1 MLHLGLRLQHRVLP
15 LPELRLGGLQ
25 FIGGPLYLPLRL
37 LQGPGR
43 LLQLLLQAGALGV
56 QPLQL
61 VGPAED
67 PGAAAGGAAGH
78 GASRIEHLAVQGD
91 DPESIAIPPGGR
103 DGRVQILH
111 HRHAPQQIGKYRPV
125 PGIKLDQLVRHPNK
139 ARLPGQAPRLP
150 QLAGPDGTEGQ
161 DGGPAS
167 VPPLQ
172 ILDDGLSVLL
182 TVHHQVL
189 HRTPQ
194 CGLNGHC
201 IPVRH
206 MEQSGHWAVDVVQ
219 GPPLD
224 LSHDQLDRLGVPL
237 VEFLHLGEHPDPGG
251 QGVFVHFKADMALSG
266 LLRLL
271 FPPVQP
277 QGIAR
282 DHIFHCVLLLL
293 RLPQLLLCGGGFR
306 SRLLLPPVQPAELL
320 AHRLVPVQHLLGG
333 GSQGGQQG
341 LGLMGIGC
349 LDRLL
354 PPQLLQFLSQSSRRA
369 QGLLGGG
376 VLLLRLFSGPFQL
389 LVDLCQTG
397 APL

>member
-1 MLHLGLRLQHRVLP
+1 
-15 LPELRLGGLQ
+15 
-25 FIGGPLYLPLRL
+25 
-37 LQGPGR
+37 
-43 LLQLLLQAGALGV
+43 
-56 QPLQL
+56 
-61 VGPAED
+61 
-67 PGAAAGGAAGH
+67 
-78 GASRIEHLAVQGD
+78 
-91 DPESIAIPPGGR
+91 
-103 DGRVQILH
+103 
-111 HRHAPQQIGKYRPV
+111 
-125 PGIKLDQLVRHPNK
+125 
-139 ARLPGQAPRLP
+139 
-150 QLAGPDGTEGQ
+150 
-161 DGGPAS
+161 
-167 VPPLQ
+167 
-172 ILDDGLSVLL
+172 
-182 TVHHQVL
+182 
-189 HRTPQ
+189 
-194 CGLNGHC
+194 
-201 IPVRH
+201 

-251 QGVFVHFKADMALSG
+251 QGVFVHLEADMALSG

-282 DHIFHCVLLLL
+282 DHIFHCVPLLL
-293 RLPQLLLCGGGFR
+293 RLPQLLLRGGEFR

-333 GSQGGQQG
+333 GSQSGQQG

-397 APL
+397 APLRNLAGEAVLPPLPLLQFLPDAGRILQIVLDAAFQHRNGGLQLPDRGLPALNGKAQPVSLHLFFPHLGR